1 MASKINPTSGNP
13 WRGKDNK
20 FAESPFAAMKN
31 ADDELKKEI
40 GESLK
45 KLREKRA
52 ASVEA
57 PATERDYFS
66 ELPKSAETLGR
77 LHRQQKTLERI
88 DNLAKQRDNATE
100 VEKAKRAQRKMNRL
114 QKELDPD
121 LPQSKQEAY
130 DLEGEIQNT
139 ITRNNALTGI
149 DPEMTPTEVAKDFD
163 SWVKKQPAVELNDD
177 QALALKRHMNPN
189 RTDIDPAD
197 LIDELDTVEHND
209 ISGLTLV
216 RGTQLGTVSPG
227 DNLKSF
233 AYESFTTDP
242 EVAKVYAHAKQLDRS
257 KKPAVITTKAP
268 NGTTAIIPA
277 RFDNT
282 QAAQKEVA
290 IGPGY
295 NLTVQDVFDN
305 GKELEITA
313 KLEPSAIAHF
323 TREPDA
329 ATQLVSDS
337 TQFVAAPH
345 SSLNTKVIP
354 ESGVDK
360 AYYDLAQKR
369 KYVQEKI
376 NEVQGNK
383 DDKDPLSRSLDA
395 LDKIDQLAGGDP
407 ELEKIGRD
415 LGLKEFEKYLD
426 EKNAGDTEG
435 PLFKSYDSFRD
446 YAHDQA
452 IRWKTEDAIASGE
465 ASEADLNGFPPED
478 RKLMAI
484 FERRGRADGRTPYEQ
499 LLHEEDTG
507 GLADVY
513 YDNFALES
521 TDQSE
526 TKEDPADLT
535 RKMKDLERQLAL
547 LEELEA
553 LTDEYDQANN
563 EGDDDA
569 IAAAEQNI
577 AAVEGKLDQSLPTT
591 IQGITDEI
599 SEISAKLDRPEMF
612 EDDEDTPFSFDG
624 EGLDYAIEDHL
635 GISED
640 FETIEEMEAAIRAKG
655 YDITL
660 TFDPEWEDGKVIGGP
675 DRVKLSRKLYPDA
688 TPEDRPEMFEDDEDG
703 TWKSL
708 STDEPVDK
716 PKDNQSSDL
725 LKKINEAEELDR
737 LRNDSRNYQPRKT
750 TAEDLA
756 LADMTNSELYD
767 MALSQ
772 ETQKLP
778 DSPIRNITELYLGH
792 YVTQQKIS
800 MLQNQFVEANP
811 ATRTEIRRK
820 INELNDTLPFGLLQ
834 SDYAD
839 RLRALNYAATHQPS
853 KQVIDNFVKDSK
865 IKDPVYHSTSIE
877 NLGSIISNGLRAG
890 DGDGEDAFGKGI
902 YFATSEDASRIYNN
916 SRQSGQEQV
925 VAKTYINSTQPKVLS
940 RAALTEEVKK
950 RLGVKSDWD
959 LFKKVKE
966 QKTTVAEILDEYF
979 AQGYDSISVRSKD
992 GAVYVIVRDPAK
1004 VKIAEWS

>member
-20 FAESPFAAMKN
+20 FAESPFAAIEN
-31 ADDELKKEI
+31 AEADLKKEM

-45 KLREKRA
+45 KLRAKKA
-52 ASVEA
+52 EA
-57 PATERDYFS
+57 KPSERDYFA
-66 ELPKSAETLGR
+66 ELPKTRETVEALTAQR
-77 LHRQQKTLERI
+77 KKLERI
-88 DNLAKQRDNATE
+88 RSLEQQRDDATDPD
-100 VEKAKRAQRKMNRL
+100 KAKRAQRKVNRL
-114 QKELDPD
+114 RRELDPN
-121 LPQSKQEAY
+121 LPQQTSEVFE
-130 DLEGEIQNT
+130 LENEINGVVK
-139 ITRNNALTGI
+139 RNNKLTGI
-149 DPEMTPTEVAKDFD
+149 DHEMTPDEVAKDFEG
-163 SWVKKQPAVELNDD
+163 WVEKQPEVELNDG

-189 RTDIDPAD
+189 RTDVNPAD
-197 LIDELDTVEHND
+197 LIDELDSIEHND
-209 ISGLTLV
+209 ISGLPLV
-216 RGTQLGTVSPG
+216 RGTQLGTVRPG
-227 DNLKSF
+227 DNLKNF

-478 RKLMAI
+478 RKLMTI

-513 YDNFALES
+513 YDNFANGE
-521 TDQSE
+521 
-526 TKEDPADLT
+526 
-535 RKMKDLERQLAL
+535 
-547 LEELEA
+547 
-553 LTDEYDQANN
+553 
-563 EGDDDA
+563 
-569 IAAAEQNI
+569 
-577 AAVEGKLDQSLPTT
+577 
-591 IQGITDEI
+591 
-599 SEISAKLDRPEMF
+599 
-612 EDDEDTPFSFDG
+612 DEDGVSDESYPGQIGEFLYHVTANENLASIKKNGLLGTDDSLYFSKIEGGSDAAPG
-624 EGLDYAIEDHL
+624 EGLKLRVRTKTLLGDSELKQRELDEMQGTYQEDL
-635 GISED
+635 GPTDLGYIDDDPYSEV
-640 FETIEEMEAAIRAKG
+640 TYGRWGVKI
-655 YDITL
+655 
-660 TFDPEWEDGKVIGGP
+660 DPDLLE
-675 DRVKLSRKLYPDA
+675 YQ
-688 TPEDRPEMFEDDEDG
+688 DEDG

-716 PKDNQSSDL
+716 PKDSQSSDL

-767 MALSQ
+767 MALHQ

-853 KQVIDNFVKDSK
+853 KQVIDNFIKDSK